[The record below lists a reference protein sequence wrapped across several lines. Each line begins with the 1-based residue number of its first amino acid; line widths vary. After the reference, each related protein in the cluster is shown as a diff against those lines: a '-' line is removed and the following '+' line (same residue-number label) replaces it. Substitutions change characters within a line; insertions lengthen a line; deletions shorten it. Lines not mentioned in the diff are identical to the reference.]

1 MRGYYLTLAMV
12 MNMARTA
19 LPAGKS
25 PQLAPFPY

>member
-1 MRGYYLTLAMV
+1 MLAMV